1 MIDQISIYTENSRG
15 AMRAITRILADAGID
30 INGFVTN
37 DSAEYGTVRML
48 VSDSEQAM
56 QLLSDAGYLLRR
68 TPVLAIEISDE
79 VGSLDRMLAIIDR
92 AYISID
98 YLYATFD
105 RVSGGPIIVI
115 RSGDLEELESLLEM
129 SGFRSRR

>member
-1 MIDQISIYTENSRG
+1 MVNQLSIYTENRRG
-15 AMRAITRILADAGID
+15 AMRAITRILAEANID

-48 VSDSEQAM
+48 VSDSAKAA
-56 QLLSDAGYLLRR
+56 QLLSDSGYLLRQI
-68 TPVLAIEISDE
+68 PVIAVEIPD
-79 VGSLDRMLAIIDR
+79 VPGSLDKLLAVIDR

-105 RVSGGPIIVI
+105 RESGGPIIVI
-115 RSGDLEELESLLEM
+115 RSGDQEELESLLEM

>member
-1 MIDQISIYTENSRG
+1 MVNQLSIYTENRRG
-15 AMRAITRILADAGID
+15 AMRAITRILAEANID

-48 VSDSEQAM
+48 VSDSAKAA
-56 QLLSDAGYLLRR
+56 QLLSDSGYLLRQI
-68 TPVLAIEISDE
+68 PVIAVEIPD
-79 VGSLDRMLAIIDR
+79 VPGSLDKLLAVIDR

-105 RVSGGPIIVI
+105 RESGGPIIVI